1 MYQMFC
7 KIIREQSNII
17 KEQKLEIKKYKI
29 KIIKLQNLLYN
40 KNEN

>member
-17 KEQKLEIKKYKI
+17 KEQKLEIQKYKI

>member
-1 MYQMFC
+1 MYQMFS